1 MNKRGLERGAI
12 DDAILLHFSTAAM
25 LNSRDGEKT
34 FHAVECERK
43 IERERERNKLCMEFS
58 ECPMEAGISFA
69 WRRAYDRDAG
79 HLSSVFFFQ
88 SF

>member
-43 IERERERNKLCMEFS
+43 IEREREE
-58 ECPMEAGISFA
+58 
-69 WRRAYDRDAG
+69 
-79 HLSSVFFFQ
+79 
-88 SF
+88 